1 MTDMGGGV
9 WEYTWDTSACG
20 DPAEN
25 PITIDV
31 SGTDPD
37 CSDTR
42 NAPQI
47 TNITV
52 DNTCSDP
59 DVAVITIDPPTS
71 GSTVSG
77 STLIRATV
85 TNEYERYNCRHNE
98 L

>member
-52 DNTCSDP
+52 DNTCSD
-59 DVAVITIDPPTS
+59 IYGSRTTNRILQSS
-71 GSTVSG
+71 GM
-77 STLIRATV
+77 LRP
-85 TNEYERYNCRHNE
+85 
-98 L
+98 